1 MILTGKIYTY
11 KNENKTNLYL
21 EINKNWFLKNLLKD
35 LFFKCRDCIKKNKD
49 NCLFL
54 YFCKSKR
61 FDCYPKNPKFKLI
74 ENNIVG

>member
-21 EINKNWFLKNLLKD
+21 EIDKNWFINNILPNLL
-35 LFFKCRDCIKKNKD
+35 LCYKCNTEN

-54 YFCKSKR
+54 YNCMFKIFCCVPLVSQEE
-61 FDCYPKNPKFKLI
+61 FKLI
-74 ENNIVG
+74 ENI